1 MKKKRGKPLTKDQL
15 DKIKYTW
22 YPFAMQELKKAAKNK
37 DQMCIKMYS
46 KDAFNLAWILTN
58 PKTARLRDI
67 KSLQIRKYIYD
78 VEHKDKRKNKPPSK
92 LKKIILKILDWIPDI
107 PDPPKGVGPL

>member
-1 MKKKRGKPLTKDQL
+1 MKQRRGKPLTKDQL
-15 DKIKYTW
+15 EALSRWAEYSMK
-22 YPFAMQELKKAAKNK
+22 ELKKAAKNK
-37 DQMCIKMYS
+37 DQDFIKIYS
-46 KDAFNLAWILTN
+46 KKAFNYYWILAN
-58 PKTARLRDI
+58 PETARLRDI
-67 KSLQIRKYIYD
+67 RSLLIRKFIYD

>member
-1 MKKKRGKPLTKDQL
+1 MKQRRGKPLTKDQL
-15 DKIKYTW
+15 EVLSHWAEYSMK
-22 YPFAMQELKKAAKNK
+22 ELKRAAEKK
-37 DQMCIKMYS
+37 DHFCIKMYS
-46 KDAFNLAWILTN
+46 KAAFNYYWILAN
-58 PKTARLRDI
+58 PETARLRDI
-67 KSLQIRKYIYD
+67 RSLLIRKFIYD